1 MAAMVFY
8 YNYYLGERDFIR
20 SKETPFNTP
29 YNGFNPKG
37 WYYMPIETS
46 GLNFLGTFNDYDSRF
61 IPFVD
66 NKDGGNFTKAER
78 YRDMSYYT
86 NIIHLP

>member
-1 MAAMVFY
+1 MLLIMD
-8 YNYYLGERDFIR
+8 LIQRDD
-20 SKETPFNTP
+20 
-29 YNGFNPKG
+29 
-37 WYYMPIETS
+37 YMPIETS

-66 NKDGGNFTKAER
+66 YKDGGSVNRVER